1 VEVNLKK
8 QTKDTIYQLNLN
20 MNDTTEAA
28 NNAGIM
34 MSIEEKII
42 KTMNEYYPI
51 EGKIVDGCVTYHST
65 QRTHESFR
73 QHLMNANPESIV
85 YTYYLSRCARWIRVL
100 KLHNQKLIPIFA
112 GNGTDS

>member
-1 VEVNLKK
+1 MEL
-8 QTKDTIYQLNLN
+8 
-20 MNDTTEAA
+20 TT
-28 NNAGIM
+28 
-34 MSIEEKII
+34 EEKII

-73 QHLMNANPESIV
+73 QHLINANPESIV
-85 YTYYLSRCARWIRVL
+85 YTYYLSRCAKWIKTL

-112 GNGTDS
+112 ANGTED

>member
-1 VEVNLKK
+1 MNLKK